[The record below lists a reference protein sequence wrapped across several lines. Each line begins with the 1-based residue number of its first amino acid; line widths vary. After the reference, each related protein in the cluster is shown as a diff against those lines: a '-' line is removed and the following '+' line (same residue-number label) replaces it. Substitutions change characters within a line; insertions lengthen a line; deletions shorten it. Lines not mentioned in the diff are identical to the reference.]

1 MDAPRGAGE
10 PAMPAAAAPSLRT
23 PPQVSRRCTPTH
35 VQTATLTNPTQ
46 TFDTPSL
53 IGRRWLPWPSSAQ
66 SECLTVSSSISSPL
80 KSETTFLNRWV
91 QVVSVGGG
99 CEAQSGQQW
108 VGGRCEGWTCNL
120 QQLPAGSETEV
131 HQGLVYSTAGKK
143 EADLELLDGVTCYYR
158 GVAGG
163 GASGHPYRAGS

>member
-1 MDAPRGAGE
+1 MFKPRR
-10 PAMPAAAAPSLRT
+10 S
-23 PPQVSRRCTPTH
+23 QI
-35 VQTATLTNPTQ
+35 PTQ

-53 IGRRWLPWPSSAQ
+53 IGRRWLPWPSSAR

-143 EADLELLDGVTCYYR
+143 RRIWSCLMVLPVITEGWPVEGPAGTHIVPAVEFEPSRQADL
-158 GVAGG
+158 
-163 GASGHPYRAGS
+163 